1 MPGRCVAGGCSAFPD
16 VEQGLVLHAIPFYND
31 DRPEARKR
39 RKKWVDFVKQK
50 WAKWEPTRNSSLCS
64 RHFTE
69 DDFIRRFTFAEE
81 TSGKPIIPRL
91 KRDELG
97 INVFPT
103 VHAEVVNKTP
113 VLSESAKRRQER
125 QTIKNAKK
133 RIETLTSQSAATCS
147 DVGDDHVEMES
158 DEMSSEVRER
168 SSVDALVENTAIDDT
183 DCSTELNN
191 VAHHCSFAF

>member
-16 VEQGLVLHAIPFYND
+16 VEKGLVLHAIPFYND
-31 DRPEARKR
+31 DRPEARKH

-50 WAKWEPTRNSSLCS
+50 RAKWEPTRNSSLCS

-69 DDFIRRFTFAEE
+69 DDFIRRFTFADE

-103 VHAEVVNKTP
+103 IHPEVVNKTP

-125 QTIKNAKK
+125 QVRIVNCADLIDSRHIYVCKAITNILKK
-133 RIETLTSQSAATCS
+133 SIYYCS
-147 DVGDDHVEMES
+147 
-158 DEMSSEVRER
+158 RR
-168 SSVDALVENTAIDDT
+168 SKMRRGE
-183 DCSTELNN
+183 
-191 VAHHCSFAF
+191 